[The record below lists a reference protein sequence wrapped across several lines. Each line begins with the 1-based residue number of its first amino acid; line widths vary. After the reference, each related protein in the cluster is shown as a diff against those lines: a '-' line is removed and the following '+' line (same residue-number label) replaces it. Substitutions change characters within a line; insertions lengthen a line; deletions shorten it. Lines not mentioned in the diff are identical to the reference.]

1 MGYTIKDIAK
11 KVGVSPSTVSRVIN
25 GTATI
30 SDETAQKIRQAME
43 EMNYHPNSMARSFAT
58 GLTRTIALVI
68 DADNEKNFANS
79 FFNRSVFAIEK
90 QAQEAGFNL
99 LIANGNKAVGISASQ
114 LVYEKKVDGLIIPP
128 NCMNRELEQLLKK
141 NDFPCVLLGKPKKK
155 KSDFLWVDIDNRGGS
170 RQAVEHLLKQGYKKP
185 VLFIENESTVFD
197 SERSMGYRES
207 VAEDAQV
214 VVHMEE
220 HREDLQATLQQ
231 LLKRHKMD
239 AAICSNNEMAYL
251 IGKAIKHMGYN
262 VPSEIGMVTFDNY
275 PLAEYMEPPLSVVD
289 VDTYTLGIVATKR
302 LIDMIQ
308 KKELKEDFEIIPTG
322 LIERTSTRKE
332 G

>member
-30 SDETAQKIRQAME
+30 SEETSQKIRAAME

-68 DADNEKNFANS
+68 DADNEKSFANS

-99 LIANGNKAVGISASQ
+99 LIANGNKNVGISASQ

-128 NCMNRELEQLLKK
+128 NCMNRELEQLLKA
-141 NDFPCVLLGKPKKK
+141 NDFPCILLGKPKKK
-155 KSDFLWVDIDNRGGS
+155 KAPFYWVDIDNRGGS
-170 RQAVEHLLKQGYKKP
+170 RQAVEHLRKRGYQRP
-185 VLFIENESTVFD
+185 VLFIENEATVFD
-197 SERSMGYRES
+197 SERALGYAES
-207 VAEDAQV
+207 VEEDQQV
-214 VVHMEE
+214 VIHMAE
-220 HREDLQATLQQ
+220 HREDLSTTLKK
-231 LLKRHKMD
+231 LLKNKMD

-251 IGKAIKHMGYN
+251 IGKEIKRLGYS
-262 VPSEIGMVTFDNY
+262 VPQEIGMVTFDNY

-289 VDTYTLGIVATKR
+289 VDTYSLGIEATKR

-308 KKELKEDFEIIPTG
+308 KKEIKEDYGIIPTS

>member
-30 SDETAQKIRQAME
+30 SDETTQKIRRAME
-43 EMNYHPNSMARSFAT
+43 ELNYHPNSMARSFAT

-68 DADNEKNFANS
+68 DADNEKSFANS

-99 LIANGNKAVGISASQ
+99 LIANGNKSVGISASQ

-128 NCMNRELEQLLKK
+128 NCMNRELEKLLKEK
-141 NDFPCVLLGKPKKK
+141 DFPCVLLGKPKKK
-155 KSDFLWVDIDNRGGS
+155 TTDFFWVDIDNRGGS
-170 RQAVEHLLKQGYKKP
+170 RQAAEHLFQHGYEYP
-185 VLFIENESTVFD
+185 VLFIENDSTVFD
-197 SERSMGYRES
+197 SERLLGYQES
-207 VAEDAQV
+207 VKESKQV
-214 VVHMEE
+214 VVHMAD
-220 HREDLQATLQQ
+220 HRDDLQDTLNQ
-231 LLKRHKMD
+231 LLKEHRMD

-251 IGKAIKHMGYN
+251 IGKTIRKLGYDI
-262 VPSEIGMVTFDNY
+262 PSEIGMVTFDNY
-275 PLAEYMEPPLSVVD
+275 PLAEYIEPPLSVVD
-289 VDTYTLGIVATKR
+289 VDTYTLGIEATKQ
-302 LIDMIQ
+302 LIDKIH
-308 KKELKEDFEIIPTG
+308 KKDITKSFEIIPTG

>member
-30 SDETAQKIRQAME
+30 SDETAQKIRAAME
-43 EMNYHPNSMARSFAT
+43 ELNYHPNSMARSFAT

-68 DADNEKNFANS
+68 DADNEKSFANS

-99 LIANGNKAVGISASQ
+99 LIANGNKTVGISASQ

-141 NDFPCVLLGKPKKK
+141 NEFPCVLLGKPKKK
-155 KSDFLWVDIDNRGGS
+155 SNFLWVDIDNRGGS
-170 RQAVEHLLKQGYKKP
+170 RQAVEHLLEQGYEHP

-197 SERSMGYRES
+197 GDRAAGYKES
-207 VAEDAQV
+207 LVEAKQC
-214 VVHMEE
+214 VVHMAE
-220 HREDLQATLQQ
+220 HRGDLPKTLRD
-231 LLKRHKMD
+231 LLKKHKMD

-251 IGKAIKHMGYN
+251 IGKEIKKMGYD
-262 VPSEIGMVTFDNY
+262 VPTEIGMVTFDNY
-275 PLAEYMEPPLSVVD
+275 PLAEYMEPPLSVID
-289 VDTYTLGIVATKR
+289 VDTYSLGIEATKR

-308 KKELKEDFEIIPTG
+308 KKDYKEAFEIIPTS
-322 LIERTSTRKE
+322 LIQRTSTRKD